1 MPCGLPHM
9 KKLAVCDRQ
18 WEKLKVLLG
27 DEKDG
32 VNTMSCFVREV
43 LPVEEICGSWER
55 VVLSY

>member
-1 MPCGLPHM
+1 MSCGLPHM

-32 VNTMSCFVREV
+32 VNTMSCFVQEV
-43 LPVEEICGSWER
+43 LPVEIRGSWER